1 MTPEER
7 QQIEAQIQSDFSE
20 LQKKLENLKNEVQ
33 TESDESKKQEKNK
46 EIQILETEL
55 SEIKSKM
62 DTLSA
67 LQEEEVL
74 ALKTRLEEYRA
85 YKQEIL
91 DIRKVTPT
99 TYEVLKDSETYNRL
113 LNIISSNP
121 KKFKDLKKDEE
132 GNELDTP
139 EKKLEYIFKKIRK
152 NLTLFLKNKLWDSE
166 KIEYVINNTIV
177 PAFEWSLMELLRD
190 QWNKTNISMLKGMD
204 KISFDNFKKLI
215 DWVSNFAKKT
225 RWSFDKFSH
234 WVNAIDYL
242 SVHNW
247 VLGNP
252 TKSEVLSNP
261 LKFKDYMNDP
271 RFATEWFSPYVTISD
286 NIFKIDENQNFE
298 FGISS
303 WEKQQVLQEIWDIQ
317 VVNNPK
323 TTALIVKMLG
333 KSEKFL
339 QKTEWL
345 QNTANSLLDWINSIN
360 SVTKMFWVD
369 VLWEIS
375 NSWEKSLAF
384 KILDFVCKL
393 IWITGGLDWIV
404 KRWRMDRM
412 NLTDEK
418 NENINQIF
426 KNYKE
431 LVWEN
436 VSLSITDENS
446 CKTALSDFE
455 VTDSNN
461 SSKTKWDILVNV
473 MSSEMEVNLLSPVIV
488 KQILWDSY
496 LKKEEVTE
504 NWNLKEKIMVDESKF
519 TDSDKIKLA
528 HDHVALMKSHLESFN
543 ANDLSDFYT
552 NIHSTEDV
560 ALCMIAAL
568 YVDKDDVIEWVKAKV
583 FLPENYGAVRF
594 DGTVNEGLQWSE
606 TWQQSWEV
614 SQYKLSEWEYPFK
627 DVPPYKGI
635 ASYDLRKVKMT
646 PILDYSELTK
656 KHEWVATLDGS
667 NIAEGREYPSNKTT
681 WNKNNNPCDISHS
694 DSDIG
699 YKGAGTV
706 ADWQSL
712 AKYDTPVNG
721 IASAMRLLKR
731 KYSNKSIT
739 EIDVWWYQWYYKADE
754 EIWLSALRL
763 KWITDQCNALNVWPH
778 QMLDFEDPTTLK
790 AFVAQIAVQ
799 ETGTHIGRELLDQAY
814 NIAFS

>member
-55 SEIKSKM
+55 AEIKSKM

-132 GNELDTP
+132 GNELDTT

-166 KIEYVINNTIV
+166 KIEYVINNTIA

-303 WEKQQVLQEIWDIQ
+303 WEKQQVLQEIWNIQ

-333 KSEKFL
+333 KSEKIL

-345 QNTANSLLDWINSIN
+345 QNTANGLLDWINSIN

-375 NSWEKSLAF
+375 KSWEKSLAF

-393 IWITGGLDWIV
+393 IWITGGLEWIV

-412 NLTDEK
+412 NLTNEK
-418 NENINQIF
+418 NENISQIF

-431 LVWEN
+431 LAWEN
-436 VSLSITDENS
+436 VPLSITDENS

-455 VTDSNN
+455 VTDPNN
-461 SSKTKWDILVNV
+461 SSTTKWDILVNV
-473 MSSEMEVNLLSPVIV
+473 MSSEMDVNLLSPVIV

-528 HDHVALMKSHLESFN
+528 HNHVALMKSHLESFN
-543 ANDLSDFYT
+543 TNDLSDFYT

-568 YVDKDDVIEWVKAKV
+568 YVDKEDVIEWVKAKV
-583 FLPENYGAVRF
+583 FLPENYGSVHL
-594 DGTVNEGLQWSE
+594 DWTLESWDNESTSLPDLTSDEKAEMEKLVEQSKTPNTINYLENPTYKKYLNIIERDLKLPKYALECVCRQESFWWYLYKEWKIVWSDKGAQWLFQFMPE
-606 TWQQSWEV
+606 TAN
-614 SQYKLSEWEYPFK
+614 QYMVHNKLKEKYWKTFTSRIEFLK
-627 DVPPYKGI
+627 DPLATARAAWI
-635 ASYDLRKVKMT
+635 M
-646 PILDYSELTK
+646 YSELM
-656 KHEWVATLDGS
+656 
-667 NIAEGREYPSNKTT
+667 NKYNFQT
-681 WNKNNNPCDISHS
+681 
-694 DSDIG
+694 
-699 YKGAGTV
+699 
-706 ADWQSL
+706 SL
-712 AKYDTPVNG
+712 ACYNRWIDNYQQKIGKKNLEPWDLNKLPSETKRYVETISKDILEHN
-721 IASAMRLLKR
+721 SANSNDIFADLW
-731 KYSNKSIT
+731 KYSW
-739 EIDVWWYQWYYKADE
+739 D
-754 EIWLSALRL
+754 
-763 KWITDQCNALNVWPH
+763 KW
-778 QMLDFEDPTTLK
+778 
-790 AFVAQIAVQ
+790 
-799 ETGTHIGRELLDQAY
+799 
-814 NIAFS
+814 NIEWSSMA